1 MPPSAQTESFSMF
14 GLTNLDLFAF
24 GWFMLA
30 WAIHAYVVER
40 SEWRRQSLNYR
51 MDLSR
56 RDWMRAMLGRDVRI
70 VDTQIMAS
78 LHQGTA
84 FFASTSLFAIGGALA
99 LLRSSDEVM
108 AIFRA
113 LPFAAQ
119 VSRGVFEIKV
129 VGLLIL
135 FVYAF
140 FKFAWS
146 YRMFNYVAI
155 QIGATPPASE
165 ANTLAAQMHVDR
177 IARMITV
184 AGRHFNRGQ
193 RAIFFALGYLGWFV
207 NGTVFVI
214 TTTAVLIV
222 ILTRQFGPTA
232 RSLFSD

>member
-1 MPPSAQTESFSMF
+1 ML
-14 GLTNLDLFAF
+14 GLSTLDTLAF
-24 GWFMLA
+24 CWFVLA
-30 WAIHAYVVER
+30 WAIHALIVER
-40 SEWRRQSLNYR
+40 SEWRKRSLNFR

-56 RDWMRAMLGRDVRI
+56 QEWMRQMLAREVRI

-99 LLRSSDEVM
+99 LLRSTDEVM
-108 AIFRA
+108 DIFRA

-119 VSRGVFEIKV
+119 TTRTVFEVKV
-129 VGLLIL
+129 VGLLVI

-155 QIGATPPASE
+155 QIGATPPSRQAKSKSARE
-165 ANTLAAQMHVDR
+165 HVDR

-193 RAIFFALGYLGWFV
+193 RAIFFALAYLGWFV
-207 NGTVFVI
+207 NGYVFAGATAAVLFVI
-214 TTTAVLIV
+214 LM
-222 ILTRQFGPTA
+222 RQFGPTA
-232 RSLFSD
+232 RWLFEK

>member
-1 MPPSAQTESFSMF
+1 MF
-14 GLTNLDLFAF
+14 GLTNLDLLSL

-40 SEWRRQSLNYR
+40 SNWRKKSLNYR

-99 LLRSSDEVM
+99 LLRSSGEVM
-108 AIFRA
+108 DVFRT
-113 LPFAAQ
+113 LPFALPTSHA
-119 VSRGVFEIKV
+119 VFEIKV
-129 VGLLIL
+129 VGLLLL

-146 YRMFNYVAI
+146 YRLFNYVAI
-155 QIGATPPASE
+155 QIGATPPAKQSKSKM
-165 ANTLAAQMHVDR
+165 ALAHVDR
-177 IARMITV
+177 IARMITI

-193 RAIFFALGYLGWFV
+193 RAIFFALAYLGWFV
-207 NGTVFVI
+207 NGYVLGFATA
-214 TTTAVLIV
+214 AVLFV
-222 ILTRQFGPTA
+222 VLMRQFGPTA
-232 RSLFSD
+232 RWLFDE

>member
-1 MPPSAQTESFSMF
+1 MF

-40 SEWRRQSLNYR
+40 SEWRKQSLNYR

-56 RDWMRAMLGRDVRI
+56 RDWMRAMLARDVRI

-99 LLRSSDEVM
+99 LLRSSGEVM
-108 AIFRA
+108 DVFRA
-113 LPFAAQ
+113 LPFALQ
-119 VSRGVFEIKV
+119 TSRTVFEIKV
-129 VGLLIL
+129 VGLLVL

-146 YRMFNYVAI
+146 YRLFNYVAI
-155 QIGATPPASE
+155 QIGATPQAK
-165 ANTLAAQMHVDR
+165 LAKSKAAIAHVDR
-177 IARMITV
+177 IARMITI

-193 RAIFFALGYLGWFV
+193 RAIFFALAYLGWFV
-207 NGTVFVI
+207 NGYVLVCATA
-214 TTTAVLIV
+214 AVLFV
-222 ILTRQFGPTA
+222 VLMRQFGPTA
-232 RSLFSD
+232 RWLFGD

>member
-1 MPPSAQTESFSMF
+1 MF
-14 GLTNLDLFAF
+14 GLSNLDTLAF
-24 GWFMLA
+24 GWFVLA
-30 WAIHAYVVER
+30 WAIHALIVER
-40 SEWRRQSLNYR
+40 SEWRKRSLNFR
-51 MDLSR
+51 MDMSR
-56 RDWMRAMLGRDVRI
+56 QEWMRQMLLREVRI

-99 LLRSSDEVM
+99 LLRSTDEVM
-108 AIFRA
+108 DIFRA

-119 VSRGVFEIKV
+119 VTRGVFEIKV
-129 VGLLIL
+129 VGLLVI

-155 QIGATPPASE
+155 QIGATPPAKQSKTKS
-165 ANTLAAQMHVDR
+165 ARDHVDR

-193 RAIFFALGYLGWFV
+193 RAIFFALAYLGWFV
-207 NGTVFVI
+207 NGYVFAAATAAVLFVI
-214 TTTAVLIV
+214 LM
-222 ILTRQFGPTA
+222 RQFGPTA
-232 RSLFSD
+232 RWVFSE